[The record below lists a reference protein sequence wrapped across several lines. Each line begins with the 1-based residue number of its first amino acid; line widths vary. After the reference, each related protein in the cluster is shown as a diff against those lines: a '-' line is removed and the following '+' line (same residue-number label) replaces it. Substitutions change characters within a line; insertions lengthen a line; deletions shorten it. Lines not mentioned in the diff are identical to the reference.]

1 MPTVINLTGEFG
13 WEIRPNKVASQ
24 LAKVDDDELIVRL
37 SSVGGDVFDGAD
49 VVNLFLD
56 FRRDNPDMKMNLEV
70 KALAASYGSALMA
83 APIWDEIGISAVSSV
98 MIHKAS
104 TFAYVNADEAG
115 SLVQFLAGLD
125 DMYSRM
131 YSERSG
137 KSQEEILSLMSA
149 ETWFFGQ
156 EIIDNGF
163 ADKIITMEDEGG
175 EPLLDGMDDRDSF
188 FVLFQNEREAM
199 MKKVREKEES
209 QRFDVKRAAACLRVK
224 EEPEGDD
231 MENLIVNVS
240 SGSTSAQL
248 NELMKSTGKPD
259 DIPVQSGEKKPIKEV
274 PMNKAELKKENP
286 AVHDEVRNDG
296 VMAERDRV
304 KSLSEMKKKD
314 EYKDIPE
321 VLAVI
326 DKAIEEGTD
335 TNAVQPLMVAAMM
348 KVLNDPNR
356 MAAIE
361 SPGELQGGDSVDE
374 KPATHME
381 V

>member
-1 MPTVINLTGEFG
+1 MPTVITLTGEFG

-24 LAKVDDDELIVRL
+24 LAKVDDDDIIVRL

-56 FRRDNPDMKMNLEV
+56 FRRDNPDTKMSLEV

-83 APIWDEIGISAVSSV
+83 APIWDEIGISAVSSM

-115 SLVQFLAGLD
+115 SLVAFLGGLD
-125 DMYSRM
+125 DMYSNM
-131 YSERSG
+131 YAERSG
-137 KSQEEILSLMSA
+137 KSKEEVLSLMST
-149 ETWFFGQ
+149 ETWYFGQ

-188 FVLFQNEREAM
+188 WVLFENERDAM
-199 MKKVREKEES
+199 MKKVKEKEEV
-209 QRFDVKRAAACLRVK
+209 QRFDIKRAAACLKSIDDEKPVGPVMITPEPVK
-224 EEPEGDD
+224 ADQNIPVDAGKTTKE
-231 MENLIVNVS
+231 VS
-240 SGSTSAQL
+240 SMTL
-248 NELMKSTGKPD
+248 D
-259 DIPVQSGEKKPIKEV
+259 
-274 PMNKAELKKENP
+274 ELKKENP
-286 AVHDEVRNDG
+286 DVYEAAMKNGADKYKAGNDE
-296 VMAERDRV
+296 RV
-304 KSLSEMKKKD
+304 KALAAMKASD

-321 VLAVI
+321 VVEVI
-326 DKAIEEGTD
+326 EAAMVSGDS
-335 TNAVQPLMVAAMM
+335 VQATETKMMAAMM
-348 KVLNDPNR
+348 KVMKDPAR

-361 SPGELQGGDSVDE
+361 SPADIQGGDSVDE